1 MRWEIVY
8 VLVFLASVYV
18 VKFFFLVCFIRCC
31 WLVYLI
37 CHDWVYWVCGYP
49 RRLEVEDGK
58 HMEVFHH
65 WSVAVKELHY
75 LSHFVS

>member
-1 MRWEIVY
+1 MGNCVCFS
-8 VLVFLASVYV
+8 VSGFCLCSLVV
-18 VKFFFLVCFIRCC
+18 FFFLVCFIHCC
-31 WLVYLI
+31 WLLYLI

-49 RRLEVEDGK
+49 RWLKVEDGK

-75 LSHFVS
+75 LSDFVS